1 MGLFFRLLG
10 KLDITRVNS
19 LLSFSFY
26 RLMRKNALAFLWW
39 CPSLTEL
46 PVPYPNLSWAFTI
59 TLFMT
64 CLTCGTVRIYSIS
77 LIPPDLTT
85 NYKFLVPEI
94 SRILRLI
101 RFFLF
106 IIKRTVTNKQTRWVK
121 QYSWKFG
128 FLFSELVSKIFEFYV
143 GIKYLGFSFDIRIHR
158 VAAVLENL
166 LKVDIK
172 YATVAYYL
180 KAVLCSIY

>member
-1 MGLFFRLLG
+1 
-10 KLDITRVNS
+10 
-19 LLSFSFY
+19 
-26 RLMRKNALAFLWW
+26 MRKNALAFLWW

-77 LIPPDLTT
+77 LIPTGSNDQFQ
-85 NYKFLVPEI
+85 NYGPVPKI
-94 SRILRLI
+94 SRILQLI
-101 RFFLF
+101 GSFWL
-106 IIKRTVTNKQTRWVK
+106 IITKTVTNKQTRWVK
-121 QYSWKFG
+121 QYLWKFG
-128 FLFSELVSKIFEFYV
+128 LLVSELVSKKKCNQIFEFYV